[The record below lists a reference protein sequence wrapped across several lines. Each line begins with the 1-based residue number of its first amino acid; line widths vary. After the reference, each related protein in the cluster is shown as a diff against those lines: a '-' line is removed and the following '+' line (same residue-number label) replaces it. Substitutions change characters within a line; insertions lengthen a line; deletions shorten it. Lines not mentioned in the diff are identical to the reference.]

1 MSEWNLAEAALGQVE
16 GARYE
21 VAVLPT
27 GATEAHGRHLPYAT
41 DTIQVE
47 AVARRACQ
55 EATERGARV
64 ALLPAIP
71 YGVNE
76 NTLGFPWT
84 VSLRPSTLFRIVT
97 DVVSSLEQHGIRKL
111 LLLNGHGGN
120 EFAPH
125 LRELCRQTR
134 VQIMLVNWFQAAK
147 EAHAATFEAKG
158 EHADEMETSLLM
170 ALRPELVHME
180 LAGDGAGREARF
192 TAMREGWAWIARP
205 WDRLTH
211 DSGLGAPDGSTPE
224 KGAAFLEAVNG
235 KLVQLLVEL
244 SEAEVDDLYPYK

>member
-1 MSEWNLAEAALGQVE
+1 MSEWNLADAALGNIE
-16 GARYE
+16 GAGYE

-47 AVARRACQ
+47 AVARRACR
-55 EATERGARV
+55 EAHGRGAKV
-64 ALLPAIP
+64 VLLPAIP

-84 VSLRPSTLFRIVT
+84 VSLRPSTLYRVVE
-97 DVVSSLEQHGIRKL
+97 DVVSSLEHHGIPKL

-120 EFAPH
+120 EFQPL

-134 VQIMLVNWFQAAK
+134 VQVMLVNWFQAAK
-147 EAHAATFEAKG
+147 DVHAATFEAKG

-170 ALRPELVHME
+170 ALRPELVHIE
-180 LAGDGAGREARF
+180 LAGSGSAREPRL

-211 DSGLGAPDGSTPE
+211 DSGLGDASGSSAE
-224 KGAAFLEAVNG
+224 KGQRFLDAVNE

-244 SEAEVDDLYPYK
+244 SEAQVDGMYPYQ